1 MTILAIGISVYDSI
15 ITLNEKFQIDSKIRI
30 QNQYDFLGGQ
40 ASTAACV
47 CGKFGLETYMISKVG
62 NDEKGSHI
70 LNAFKCMNVHT
81 NYMQVI
87 DTYKTSYSLI
97 LNHQD
102 IGKRTILNYQDTPIF
117 PSYSLP
123 KSIDF
128 LLLDAHE
135 EQIGLQAL
143 QTFTNIPSMLDA
155 ERVNELTLKYAKE
168 VDYLVCSEKFARDY
182 TKLDIIPE
190 NYQKILYKL
199 KELNQKYVVVTLG
212 ENGLIYEYNNEI
224 KQMFAYKNEV
234 IDSTGAGDIFHG
246 ALAYALHEHFNYEKA
261 LWFATI
267 TASLSL
273 SNYGGSSSIPTLENV
288 YTIFNN
294 TKEETITFP
303 LSL

>member
-70 LNAFKCMNVHT
+70 LNAFKHMNVHT

-123 KSIDF
+123 NSIDF

-143 QTFTNIPSMLDA
+143 QTFSNIPSMLDA

-168 VDYLVCSEKFARDY
+168 VDFLVCSEKFARDY

-190 NYQKILYKL
+190 NYQKILYKI

-246 ALAYALHEHFNYEKA
+246 ALAYALHENFK
-261 LWFATI
+261 
-267 TASLSL
+267 
-273 SNYGGSSSIPTLENV
+273 
-288 YTIFNN
+288 
-294 TKEETITFP
+294 
-303 LSL
+303 